1 MAEHYFSKNPES
13 KSTPKQWSFTL
24 RGQNLNLSTDQGV
37 FSKNE
42 VDFGSRTMVESFEE
56 PIVEGEFLDLGCGY
70 GPIGISLAK
79 DFPDRHIVMVDVNER
94 AIELSEENARKN
106 GAENVEIKLSD
117 RFEALENR
125 TFASILTNPP
135 IRAGKKT
142 VHAMLEESY
151 HHLRPS
157 GELWVVMQK
166 KQGAPSAQ
174 KLLEDLFGHVDV
186 VKRNKGYY
194 IFKAQKV

>member
-1 MAEHYFSKNPES
+1 MAEHYFSKNPDS

-24 RGQNLNLSTDQGV
+24 RGHNLNLSTDQGV

-42 VDFGSRTMVESFEE
+42 VDFGSRTLIDCFEE
-56 PIVEGEFLDLGCGY
+56 PNIEGEFLDLGCGY
-70 GPIGISLAK
+70 GPIGISLAM
-79 DFPDRHIVMVDVNER
+79 DFPERHIVMVDVNER
-94 AIELSEENARKN
+94 AAELSKINAREN
-106 GAENVEIKLSD
+106 NVENVEIMQSD
-117 RFEALENR
+117 RFMALEGR
-125 TFASILTNPP
+125 SFASILTNPP
-135 IRAGKKT
+135 IRAGKKI

-151 HHLRPS
+151 QNLLPS

-174 KLLEDLFGHVDV
+174 KVLEELFGHVEV

-194 IFKAQKV
+194 ILKAKKV